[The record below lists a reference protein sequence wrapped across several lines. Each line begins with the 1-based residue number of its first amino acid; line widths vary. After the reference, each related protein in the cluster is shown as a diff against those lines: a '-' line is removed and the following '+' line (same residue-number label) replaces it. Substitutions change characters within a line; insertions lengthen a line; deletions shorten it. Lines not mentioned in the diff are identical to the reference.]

1 MIGNSGARWFLGTV
15 FLLLVVTAAAKVVSA
30 FEGTPLLAR
39 YDTLLPLSVRQTLLL
54 AAAVECACALV
65 VLMRGLERVSC
76 LVVACLGGEFLLYH
90 LAVHMTG
97 MPGPCPCLGRL
108 TAWAGLSDKS
118 AQTIVVAI
126 AAYLVLGGIY
136 FHWCSAVQPSEGGP
150 AVHSSATP
158 PGCARRKEGEA
169 GPLGPARTVP
179 QSRASLD
186 NSGLAEEPVRV
197 GVPGDRSVDNTSTQ
211 ASGG

>member
-76 LVVACLGGEFLLYH
+76 LVVACLGGGISPL
-90 LAVHMTG
+90 
-97 MPGPCPCLGRL
+97 PSGRAHDWHARSL
-108 TAWAGLSDKS
+108 P
-118 AQTIVVAI
+118 
-126 AAYLVLGGIY
+126 VLGKTDGL
-136 FHWCSAVQPSEGGP
+136 GG
-150 AVHSSATP
+150 A
-158 PGCARRKEGEA
+158 K
-169 GPLGPARTVP
+169 
-179 QSRASLD
+179 
-186 NSGLAEEPVRV
+186 
-197 GVPGDRSVDNTSTQ
+197 
-211 ASGG
+211 